1 MSNLK
6 EHDNKVE
13 YDKLVESLIL
23 FIIGHNTTFN
33 CTRLGKKEE
42 SVTRPVKIK
51 FHHLS
56 VKNKFMHHLNKLKNS
71 KEKKLYLKAKDLNNN
86 SSNLPKN
93 EFYVVRGPV

>member
-13 YDKLVESLIL
+13 DDKLVESLIL

-42 SVTRPVKIK
+42 LVTRPVKIN
-51 FHHLS
+51 FII
-56 VKNKFMHHLNKLKNS
+56 
-71 KEKKLYLKAKDLNNN
+71 YQ
-86 SSNLPKN
+86 
-93 EFYVVRGPV
+93 